1 LGPVNQLFGTS
12 KHWMAHNQY
21 IAYLMQVGIVGLT
34 IFLIFLIRF
43 IVKLFTIYHKTHNPS
58 VFAAYTLLIM
68 YVFYTFTGH
77 PFDYT
82 TLLWY
87 LMILLSMINV
97 YDVHQMR
104 LRHQKIKELNESNL
118 LLKKTQLNINNIR

>member
-1 LGPVNQLFGTS
+1 
-12 KHWMAHNQY
+12 
-21 IAYLMQVGIVGLT
+21 
-34 IFLIFLIRF
+34 
-43 IVKLFTIYHKTHNPS
+43 
-58 VFAAYTLLIM
+58 
-68 YVFYTFTGH
+68 VFYAFTGH